1 MSTLFDA
8 AKALV
13 VRKPRPGGQSIMIA
27 EKSTGSFS
35 IACLKIYSFPSLLLI
50 SYSAFAR
57 ETLEGTTP
65 KPLTSVGFIASAS
78 STLLV
83 KTSYAPGWRLFDCM
97 ANPVLAFP

>member
-1 MSTLFDA
+1 
-8 AKALV
+8 V

-57 ETLEGTTP
+57 ETLEP
-65 KPLTSVGFIASAS
+65 IINHLIKNVFSFL
-78 STLLV
+78 
-83 KTSYAPGWRLFDCM
+83 K
-97 ANPVLAFP
+97 